1 MCQIDI
7 MVNAKKVEWD
17 SQLHVLQLQL
27 DKKKKEAGILK
38 IEVGAKMQ
46 EVLQYFYLGY
56 RACKSHAFT
65 LAVFIGEF
73 LL

>member
-1 MCQIDI
+1 MRQIDI

-46 EVLQYFYLGY
+46 EVQDTISLVY
-56 RACKSHAFT
+56 R
-65 LAVFIGEF
+65 VFKDI
-73 LL
+73 

>member
-1 MCQIDI
+1 MRQIDI

-27 DKKKKEAGILK
+27 DKKKKESGILK

-46 EVLQYFYLGY
+46 EVY
-56 RACKSHAFT
+56 SS
-65 LAVFIGEF
+65 
-73 LL
+73 